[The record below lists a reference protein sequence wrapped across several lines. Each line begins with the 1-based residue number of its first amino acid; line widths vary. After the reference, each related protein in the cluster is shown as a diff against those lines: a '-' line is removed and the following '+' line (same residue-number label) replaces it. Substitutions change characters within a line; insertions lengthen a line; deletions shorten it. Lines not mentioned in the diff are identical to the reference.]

1 MLYCQ
6 RNCEG
11 RNTCCKFARRSRRP
25 VVVAQ
30 LLSLVRFFETSW
42 TAAHEASLSHH
53 LPGVC
58 PSSCPLNRWCHP
70 TISSSDAIFSFC
82 LKSFPAS
89 RSFPVSWLFT
99 SGGQS
104 IGASAPASVLL
115 KSIQGWFSLSLTGL
129 ISLLSKGLSR
139 VFSSTAIRKHQFFAL
154 PSLWTSSHISTWLL
168 GKP

>member
-30 LLSLVRFFETSW
+30 VLSLVRFFETSW

-104 IGASAPASVLL
+104 IGASASASVLPMN
-115 KSIQGWFSLSLTGL
+115 IQGRFPFGLTGL
-129 ISLLSKGLSR
+129 ISLQSKGSLR
-139 VFSSTAIRKHQFFAL
+139 VFSSTPVWKHQFFSTH
-154 PSLWTSSHISTWLL
+154 PTLWSSS
-168 GKP
+168 